1 MNNDIVELTAEI
13 TGDCSLIKSAGFMI
27 GTSMDKL
34 SYINGSI
41 EGTSIKAYLA
51 GLSAGTY
58 CYKAIIS
65 NGTQTK
71 ESEINTFTID

>member
-1 MNNDIVELTAEI
+1 MV
-13 TGDCSLIKSAGFMI
+13 GKSI
-27 GTSMDKL
+27 DKL

-51 GLSAGTY
+51 GLGSGTY

-65 NGTQTK
+65 NGK
-71 ESEINTFTID
+71 ESKESAVNTFTIN